1 MHDEASH
8 EARPFWG
15 GRVVEEEL
23 MQGVEALVVG
33 CQVHGRITIS
43 QVVCSPGRY
52 KATPPD
58 PAGSS
63 TRCNLS
69 PLRPQGIGC
78 PNKRRASTAPTYYT
92 TIIILSAPLLPDTY
106 SPPLGLRNRFKPI
119 SSQLASGPIPDQAV
133 RRRSPA
139 F

>member
-8 EARPFWG
+8 GARPFWG

-23 MQGVEALVVG
+23 MQGVKALVVG

-58 PAGSS
+58 PAGSP

-69 PLRPQGIGC
+69 PLRLQGIGC
-78 PNKRRASTAPTYYT
+78 PNKRRASTAPTYM
-92 TIIILSAPLLPDTY
+92 TIIILSAPLLPDTTALL
-106 SPPLGLRNRFKPI
+106 SACAIDLSR
-119 SSQLASGPIPDQAV
+119 
-133 RRRSPA
+133 
-139 F
+139 